1 MTTEIELRLIDAS
14 APSGEI
20 AVKDLTALATALQE
34 LTTRISRDV
43 ANTPGPG
50 RTMQFVEELAQ
61 LRLRGIEAGSTVL
74 QFSKGPTDKLD
85 IDLPQQAT
93 VDDRF
98 WELMRAIGED
108 RRPDGVSD
116 LIAESV
122 AKLVSA
128 FQAAAPTVILAGAS
142 RGKVQISSAATHAET
157 WLPKPVHS
165 SAVMSAA
172 GRLEKVDL
180 RSHEFR
186 LRDDVDNTVDLKHVE
201 NDAVAAQL
209 VGQWVTAQGTGVL
222 HASGRLLALDNAQVK
237 HVDDPTAGYLG
248 GQVVPLE
255 EILASAPGPDPDGGI
270 DDLTDEEMAAFLK
283 ALRS

>member
-1 MTTEIELRLIDAS
+1 MTSEIELHLIGAPV
-14 APSGEI
+14 PSGEV
-20 AVKDLTALATALQE
+20 AVKDLAALSTALQE
-34 LTTRISRDV
+34 LTTRISREV

-85 IDLPQQAT
+85 IDLPQQAA

-98 WELMRAIGED
+98 WELMRAMGED
-108 RRPDGVSD
+108 RRLEGVSD

-122 AKLVSA
+122 AKLVAA
-128 FQAAAPTVILAGAS
+128 FQAAALTVIVVAAS
-142 RGKVQISSAATHAET
+142 RGEVQIRSAATHAAT
-157 WLPKPVHS
+157 WLPKRVHS
-165 SAVMSAA
+165 GAVMTAA

-186 LRDDVDNTVDLKHVE
+186 IRDDVDNTVDLKHVQ

-209 VGQWVTAQGTGVL
+209 VGQWVVAQGAGVL
-222 HASGRLLALDNAQVK
+222 PASGRLLALENAQVE
-237 HVDDPTAGYLG
+237 HVDDPAAEYLG
-248 GQVVPLE
+248 GRVVPLE
-255 EILASAPGPDPDGGI
+255 EILASAPGPDPDSGI
-270 DDLTDEEMAAFLK
+270 DLTDEEFEAFLK
-283 ALRS
+283 AARS